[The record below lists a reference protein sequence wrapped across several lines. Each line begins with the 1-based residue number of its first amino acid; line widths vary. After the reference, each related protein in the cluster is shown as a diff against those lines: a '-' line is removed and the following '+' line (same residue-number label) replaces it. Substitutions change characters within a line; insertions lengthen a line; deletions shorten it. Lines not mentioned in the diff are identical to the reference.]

1 MRILRWAF
9 RGLAVVVLLGLAA
22 GIWKRD
28 EIARLLAVNSLFD
41 ADNIVHNFSHMD
53 ELFLHTALSRGNGP
67 VSALAEGPQ
76 ATLSAEADQW
86 IKDRSV
92 TGMVILKDGRL
103 VYDRYFLDTTPEDL
117 RISWSVAKSFL
128 ASLYGILDAE
138 GKMPPLDTPLVDVV
152 PMLAGSAYDGA
163 TIRDV
168 LTMSSG
174 VAFNE
179 DYLDFDSDINRMGRV
194 LALGGS
200 MDGFAAGLRAR
211 AAEPGSRWHYV
222 SIDTHV
228 IGMVIRAATGQDIP
242 ELINSRL
249 LEPMGLEA
257 APYFLTDG
265 DGVSF
270 VLGGL
275 NLRTRDY
282 ARFGQMILNAGQWQ
296 GRQIVP
302 AAWVTEMTRPQAKDG
317 SLYGYQWW
325 FPPAPEVGEVMAQGI
340 YGQWIYINS
349 ARGVVIAVNSADR
362 GFEDAGVHD
371 ASVAMLRSIAKGL

>member
-1 MRILRWAF
+1 M
-9 RGLAVVVLLGLAA
+9 
-22 GIWKRD
+22 
-28 EIARLLAVNSLFD
+28 
-41 ADNIVHNFSHMD
+41 
-53 ELFLHTALSRGNGP
+53 
-67 VSALAEGPQ
+67 PQ
-76 ATLSAEADQW
+76 
-86 IKDRSV
+86 
-92 TGMVILKDGRL
+92 
-103 VYDRYFLDTTPEDL
+103 
-117 RISWSVAKSFL
+117 
-128 ASLYGILDAE
+128 
-138 GKMPPLDTPLVDVV
+138 LDTPLADVV

-179 DYLDFDSDINRMGRV
+179 DYLDFNSDINRMGRV

-200 MDGFAAGLRAR
+200 MDGFAAGLKAR
-211 AAEPGSRWHYV
+211 AADPGSRWHYV

-242 ELINSRL
+242 ELMSSRL

-257 APYFLTDG
+257 APYYLTDG

-282 ARFGQMILNAGQWQ
+282 ARFGQMISNAGQWQ

-302 AAWVTEMTRPQAKDG
+302 ADWVTKMTRPQAKDG
-317 SLYGYQWW
+317 SLYGFQWW
-325 FPPAPEVGEVMAQGI
+325 IPPAPGVGEVMAQGI
-340 YGQWIYINS
+340 YGQWIYINP

-362 GFEDAGVHD
+362 GFEDAGVYD
-371 ASVAMLRSIAKGL
+371 ASVAMLRSIVKGL